1 MRRSEAK
8 SDGNGPYAIEK
19 LSTPFCV
26 DSELSGVSFQRT
38 GDKGQAVTPKWSR
51 DDTLESLAGVTHKP
65 DTALSEWPHKLMKDD
80 EAVNA
85 TTLEAD
91 GAAAGDLSTVCTSD
105 SEEVISVGHSEDEAS
120 FQEPQQD
127 RALAS
132 DARPDAIVS
141 EEVLDGVQ
149 SSEEFNEG
157 FVSSEYLQ
165 PMYPGPGLPNDA
177 AYFGHSNVIESADL
191 VPGHFSAERGRY
203 SRFSGH
209 SRGECECWPYVC
221 TGMCDIF
228 AKTASRGRVCFNLSG
243 RGDVTLGEPTALDVF
258 MVQEGLFCSAG
269 FMI

>member
-1 MRRSEAK
+1 MGRSDAK
-8 SDGNGPYAIEK
+8 RDGNGPYANEK
-19 LSTPFCV
+19 LSTPLCV

-38 GDKGQAVTPKWSR
+38 GEKRQLVTPKWTR
-51 DDTLESLAGVTHKP
+51 DDTLESLAGVTQNP

-80 EAVNA
+80 EAVDA

-120 FQEPQQD
+120 FQEPRRD

-132 DARPDAIVS
+132 DARPDAIIS
-141 EEVLDGVQ
+141 EELVDFVQ
-149 SSEEFNEG
+149 PAEEFDEG

-165 PMYPGPGLPNDA
+165 PISPGPGLPDDA
-177 AYFGHSNVIESADL
+177 AYFGHSNVMESADL
-191 VPGHFSAERGRY
+191 VPGHFSAKRGRH

-228 AKTASRGRVCFNLSG
+228 AKTASRRRVCFNLSG

-258 MVQEGLFCSAG
+258 MVQEGLFRSAG
-269 FMI
+269 FLI